1 LSFLIRL
8 AIDRDKM
15 VKTGQQLEA
24 EGWKMASVTGGA
36 HLKRTLE
43 MYQELGVEVYF
54 QEVKPE
60 ECEGCAQ
67 CFTENNETIY
77 RIYTRPYST

>member
-1 LSFLIRL
+1 MGMDK
-8 AIDRDKM
+8 ID
-15 VKTGQQLEA
+15 KTRQQLEA

-43 MYQELGVEVYF
+43 IYQELGVELYL
-54 QEVKPE
+54 EGVKSE
-60 ECEGCAQ
+60 ECDGYAQ

-77 RIYTRPYST
+77 RIYTKPNST